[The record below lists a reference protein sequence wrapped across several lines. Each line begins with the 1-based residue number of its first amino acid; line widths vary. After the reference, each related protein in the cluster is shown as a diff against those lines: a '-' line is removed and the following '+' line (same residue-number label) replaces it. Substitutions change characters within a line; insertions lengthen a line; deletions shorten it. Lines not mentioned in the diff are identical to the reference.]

1 MTGPN
6 AIRQGLPQGT
16 LVTNFLKMKF
26 SYSPILILA
35 SLCFGLGASLA
46 DEITVTFPAS
56 PRFPVFPSGE
66 AVDMTI
72 WAHRDNAGAT
82 DVVTWEIKD
91 FQGRPVTEGVVP
103 VPAGKEQ
110 VFTTITLKDLP
121 AGYLSVSA
129 VISGSRTTLPRL
141 GSRPDG
147 MATFGVLS
155 PVSALPLEK
164 PADSRFGIQ
173 GTNFIKSGIFMQGD
187 PYDPLYPTLGV
198 HWVNVQRSWADAE
211 PDHAGQYQP
220 KEPVFTGEPGYMAN
234 SNLEPLFC
242 VFNLPWWA
250 IDFPADFHVDRS
262 KGAQRQSFP
271 PMDYSLYADY
281 LKKMAAQQ
289 VAARKAQT
297 AGEPASFANHYQ
309 IGWEPDWHWKGSDE
323 QFVKLYR
330 AVSDAIHA
338 ADPDAV
344 VMGPGDG
351 VLKQAIARLERT
363 LPLGLAKGLD
373 GLAIHGY
380 YTPFGNPLAVEPGD
394 KLISPEDGGVI
405 ESLRTVRRL
414 MRQYFKPD
422 AKLFQTEWGLD
433 YRSAY
438 LDLTPELLE
447 MHAAYITRGHLLFL
461 GEGCDMTY
469 FFYTADYGDL
479 KHRGEDGYGMCF
491 NLTMPDP
498 KFGAVSISP
507 KPVFMSAATL
517 TRVLE
522 GTKTLGPLDLGNT
535 AVCAYA
541 FQRGDDVA
549 LTVWSRDNES
559 REVTIPVTGDTVT
572 LVGFMGNTSELNVRD
587 GTVTLMA
594 DRYPQYLIG
603 KIPAEKNL
611 P

>member
-1 MTGPN
+1 MKLSRS
-6 AIRQGLPQGT
+6 IIISSVLLFCGT
-16 LVTNFLKMKF
+16 FTSF
-26 SYSPILILA
+26 
-35 SLCFGLGASLA
+35 A

-56 PRFPVFPSGE
+56 PRFPVFPHGQPIE
-66 AVDMTI
+66 MTV
-72 WAHRDNAGAT
+72 WAHRDNPKSE
-82 DVVTWEIKD
+82 DVLTWEIVD
-91 FQGRPVTEGVVP
+91 FWGRSVTVGVIDFA
-103 VPAGKEQ
+103 AGKEQ
-110 VFTTITLKDLP
+110 TFTKITLNDLP

-129 VISGSRTTLPRL
+129 IIKGSSTGLPRR
-141 GSRPDG
+141 GSRPEG

-155 PVSALPLEK
+155 PVSALPLK
-164 PADSRFGIQ
+164 SPADSRFGIQ
-173 GTNFIKSGIFMQGD
+173 GTNFIKSGIFLQGD
-187 PYDPLYPTLGV
+187 PYEPLYPALGI

-211 PDHAGQYQP
+211 ADHAGQYQP
-220 KEPVFTGEPGYMAN
+220 KDPVFTGETGYMAN

-250 IDFPADFHVDRS
+250 IDFPSDFRVDHG
-262 KGAQRQSFP
+262 KGSQRQSFP
-271 PMDYSLYADY
+271 PKDYALYGDY
-281 LKKMAAQQ
+281 LKKMAAHQ
-289 VAARKAQT
+289 VAIRKAE
-297 AGEPASFANHYQ
+297 ANGEPISFENHYQ
-309 IGWEPDWHWKGSDE
+309 IGWEPDWHWKGTDE

-330 AVSDAIHA
+330 TVGEAIHA
-338 ADPDAV
+338 ADPDAM

-363 LPLGLAKGLD
+363 LPLGLADGLD
-373 GLAIHGY
+373 GLAVHGY

-405 ESLRTVRRL
+405 DSLRKVRSL
-414 MRQYFKPD
+414 MREYFKPG

-433 YRSAY
+433 YRSTY
-438 LDLTPELLE
+438 LDLTTELLK

-469 FFYTADYGDL
+469 FFYTADYGNL

-498 KFGAVSISP
+498 SFGAVNISP

-522 GTKTLGPLDLGNT
+522 GTRTLGPVDLGNPGI
-535 AVCAYA
+535 CAYA

-549 LTVWSRDNES
+549 LAVWSRDNES
-559 REVTIPVTGDTVT
+559 HEVTIPVAGDAVT
-572 LVGFMGNTSELNVRD
+572 LVGFMGNTSALNAHD
-587 GTVTLMA
+587 GTVTLKA

-603 KIPAEKNL
+603 KIPAEKTL
-611 P
+611 R